1 MIFFINIFYFIFNI
15 VRYENYLVF
24 EDGSKIKV
32 KIKSVPN
39 TYYIDKTYYGVVNA
53 TDEII
58 NKNLIRRWIKIEK
71 I

>member
-39 TYYIDKTYYGVVNA
+39 IYYIDKTYYGVVNA